1 MTILIW
7 ALTAALFAAGL
18 FFLLSYSLR
27 LPSRKMARAIAGIHG
42 KPGLTERLQR
52 ALRPLAALLSRL
64 FPMSAY
70 RAKRMQAD
78 FMRLGFEQTP
88 REYAASELAKALLL
102 GLAGAV
108 FIPLGL
114 PWFALLTGML
124 GLMSYFRS
132 MQSISKKVRQLDREI
147 EAEMP
152 RLAETLNL
160 TFQEHRDLIGV
171 FEKYRR
177 VSGEA
182 LGREL
187 DRLILDLKTGNQERA
202 LKEMDARL
210 CLPSFSALCA
220 ILCGVHKGV
229 DQRTSLLVLE
239 QDLRAAERERLRQ
252 DMDNGPKRIK
262 TASFILTFLMI
273 ALFMIPIV
281 LLILHNLTAVGL

>member
-1 MTILIW
+1 MTILVW
-7 ALTAALFAAGL
+7 TFAAALFAAGL
-18 FFLLSYSLR
+18 FLLLSYILR
-27 LPSRKMARAIAGIHG
+27 LPSRKTARAIAGIHG
-42 KPGLTERLQR
+42 KPGLTDQLQK
-52 ALRPLAALLSRL
+52 ALHPLAVLLSRL

-70 RAKRMQAD
+70 REKRMQAD
-78 FMRLGFEQTP
+78 FTRLGLEQTP
-88 REYAASELAKALLL
+88 REYAASELARALLL
-102 GLAGAV
+102 GLTGIV

-132 MQSISKKVRQLDREI
+132 MQSIHKKVKQLDQEI

-152 RLAETLNL
+152 RLVETLNL
-160 TFQEHRDLIGV
+160 TFQEHRDLISV

-177 VSGEA
+177 VSREA

-187 DRLILDLKTGNQERA
+187 DRLILDLKTGNQEQA

-220 ILCGVHKGV
+220 IVCGVHKGI

-239 QDLRAAERERLRQ
+239 GDLRTAERERLRR

-281 LLILHNLTAVGL
+281 LLILRNLTAVGL

>member
-7 ALTAALFAAGL
+7 TLAAALFAAGL
-18 FFLLSYSLR
+18 FLLLSYILR
-27 LPSRKMARAIAGIHG
+27 LPSRKTARAIAGIHG
-42 KPGLTERLQR
+42 KTGLTDQLQK
-52 ALRPLAALLSRL
+52 ALHPLAVLLSRL

-70 RAKRMQAD
+70 REKRMQAD
-78 FMRLGFEQTP
+78 FTRLGLEQTP

-102 GLAGAV
+102 GLAGIV

-132 MQSISKKVRQLDREI
+132 MQSIRKKVRQIDREI

-239 QDLRAAERERLRQ
+239 RDLRTVERERLRR
-252 DMDNGPKRIK
+252 DMDSGPKRIK

-281 LLILHNLTAVGL
+281 LLIIKNLTAVGL